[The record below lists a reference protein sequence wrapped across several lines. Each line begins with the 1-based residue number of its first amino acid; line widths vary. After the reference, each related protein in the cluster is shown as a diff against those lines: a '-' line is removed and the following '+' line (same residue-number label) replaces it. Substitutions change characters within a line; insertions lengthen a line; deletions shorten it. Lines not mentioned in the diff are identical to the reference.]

1 MDSEKL
7 LKHAAR
13 SATASR
19 IEAMIELAKPDLV
32 ITADMLD
39 ADQYLLNCKNGTID
53 LRTGTIRPHR
63 QEDFITKLAPVDF
76 NPQARAPRFEQFLS
90 EIFAGSVPLIS
101 FVQAALGYSLTGS
114 TKEQKIFIAYGE
126 GANGKSTLFN
136 AVREVLGDYAQET
149 DPTLLV
155 AKQQGGATEDV
166 YRLRG
171 ARFATTIESDEDV
184 KLNEAR
190 LKQLTGGDRVVARPL
205 YGRLAEFEPTH
216 KLWMAT
222 NHLPRV
228 KSQGHAIWR
237 RICLIP
243 FNVKMPEHLKD
254 RDLPDKLRAE
264 YQGVLAWLVR
274 GALIWQQ
281 SGLPE
286 PPEVMHA
293 TQGYKNEEDSL
304 AAFIAACCH
313 VDPQVRVQAQA
324 LYEVYKGWCRRS
336 GEIEL
341 SRHAFAARLRERGFG
356 EKQTNQY
363 KLWCGLTF
371 RTEIEGG
378 LHPSQLLPSVNF
390 STHS

>member
-1 MDSEKL
+1 
-7 LKHAAR
+7 
-13 SATASR
+13 
-19 IEAMIELAKPDLV
+19 MIELAKPDLV
-32 ITADMLD
+32 ITAEMLD
-39 ADQYLLNCKNGTID
+39 ADPYLLNCPNGTID
-53 LRTGTIRPHR
+53 LRAGVLRPHR
-63 QEDFITKLAPVDF
+63 QEDFITKLAPIEF

-90 EIFAGSVPLIS
+90 EIFAGSVQLIS

-149 DPTLLV
+149 DPTLLI

-254 RDLPDKLRAE
+254 KDLADKLKAE
-264 YQGVLAWLVR
+264 YQGILAWLVR
-274 GALIWQQ
+274 GALLWQQ

-293 TQGYKNEEDSL
+293 TLQYKGEEDTL
-304 AAFIAACCH
+304 AAFIDACCYLS
-313 VDPQVRVQAQA
+313 PNVQTQASA
-324 LYEVYKGWCRRS
+324 LYDVYKGWCRKY
-336 GEIEL
+336 GETEL
-341 SRHAFAARLRERGFG
+341 SRHAFVARMRERGFQ
-356 EKQTNQY
+356 EKQTNKF
-363 KLWCGLTF
+363 KLWCGIGLKEQTSN
-371 RTEIEGG
+371 G
-378 LHPSQLLPSVNF
+378 LHPAEFLLPVQPAVNF
-390 STHS
+390 APPSSLK